1 MKFWKCFDGQGLY
14 FFINFIHNFAF
25 PFHEHCFVDAM
36 LGALCVNTIIEP
48 LNYSRLNFFPWNILV
63 SIYSGS
69 LVSNVPNL
77 LFPSILKS
85 SVTICRLSL
94 SIKPELAQLHRKM
107 VLSWI
112 NALTS
117 RLETNLL
124 KLNILDLTVFVR
136 EYTTV
141 GSLHLISVGKHA
153 FPDVSWKICGTLLS
167 FASSFRMEILQILVG
182 VLLLTIVGLNIIVS
196 AISRDREYHWKY
208 L

>member
-1 MKFWKCFDGQGLY
+1 MKFWTCFAGQGLY
-14 FFINFIHNFAF
+14 IFINFIHNFAF
-25 PFHEHCFVDAM
+25 PFHEHCLLMPCLVHH
-36 LGALCVNTIIEP
+36 
-48 LNYSRLNFFPWNILV
+48 V
-63 SIYSGS
+63 SIQSLSPLIIVDLTFSREILLVPLYSGS
-69 LVSNVPNL
+69 LVSNFPNL
-77 LFPSILKS
+77 LFPTIRKS

-167 FASSFRMEILQILVG
+167 FASSFRME
-182 VLLLTIVGLNIIVS
+182 
-196 AISRDREYHWKY
+196 
-208 L
+208 